1 MLLLQGCALIPLQI
15 SVALQTAD
23 VISASSSNKTL
34 VEHGMSSITGQDC
47 QWYRLLDGAEICM
60 TQEEEIAYLKEHK
73 CKVHA
78 WNILAIP
85 YCKDLLLPIQNPMLP
100 TPTLE

>member
-1 MLLLQGCALIPLQI
+1 
-15 SVALQTAD
+15 
-23 VISASSSNKTL
+23 
-34 VEHGMSSITGQDC
+34 
-47 QWYRLLDGAEICM
+47 M